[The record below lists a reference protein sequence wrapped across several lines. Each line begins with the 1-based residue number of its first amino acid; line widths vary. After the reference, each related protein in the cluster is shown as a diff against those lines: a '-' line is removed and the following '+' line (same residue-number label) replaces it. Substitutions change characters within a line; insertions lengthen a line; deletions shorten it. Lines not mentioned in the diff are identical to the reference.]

1 MFIWRHMGHITI
13 KPKSLNEIKIVAKE
27 ALGQAGVNFK
37 SQVVAV
43 FDVSGSMNTFYKSG
57 IMEGLVTR
65 ILGLA
70 LHLDDNGEIPV
81 YVLDSGVRR
90 MPDLTEKNLG
100 NYTLILHREVG
111 GGTCYAPS
119 IERVVQDAEPGDPML
134 VILFTDGD
142 NSDHR
147 AAKEAIINASK
158 LPIFFQWYGIYQG
171 HSIETFPFLEKL
183 DTLGEREK
191 DLRVDNCGFSPLG
204 LSFEQNSNGGNEDDM
219 ALYMDMLKEYKD
231 FPQKAALAG
240 VKWENKQ
247 RRKLFG
253 IF

>member
-1 MFIWRHMGHITI
+1 MGHITI

-27 ALGQAGVNFK
+27 ALGQSRVNFK

-43 FDVSGSMNTFYKSG
+43 FDVSGSMNSFYKSG

-70 LHLDDNGEIPV
+70 LHLDDNGEISV
-81 YVLDSGVRR
+81 YVLDGGVRR
-90 MPDLTEKNLG
+90 MPDLTESNLG
-100 NYTLILHREVG
+100 TYTHILHREVG
-111 GGTCYAPS
+111 GSTAYAPS
-119 IERVVQDAEPGDPML
+119 IDRVVQDAEAGDPML

-171 HSIETFPFLEKL
+171 HNIETFPFLEKL
-183 DTLGEREK
+183 DTLGEHEK
-191 DLRVDNCGFSPLG
+191 DLRIDNCGFSPLG
-204 LSFEQNSNGGNEDDM
+204 LSYDLQGESAKDDDM
-219 ALYMDMLKEYKD
+219 VLYMDMLKEYKY